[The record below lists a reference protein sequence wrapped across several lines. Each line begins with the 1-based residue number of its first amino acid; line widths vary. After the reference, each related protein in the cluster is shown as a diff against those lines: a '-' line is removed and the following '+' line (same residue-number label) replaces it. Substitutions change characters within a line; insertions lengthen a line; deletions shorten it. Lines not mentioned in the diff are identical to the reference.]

1 MKNLI
6 RVALVVVL
14 AVVASLL
21 MSPFSTAEASS
32 PAAVGT
38 ISGRITAPAG
48 YPGGKVIE
56 VSLRR
61 LSAEGAWVEVASS
74 LVGAGSSYTL
84 GAPTAGTYQVRAE
97 MTFSDSATPS
107 RRITVSKGTKV
118 TGVDL
123 AIRPDPTVS
132 GTITAE
138 GFDLALLRPSG
149 DDDDRGLS
157 AHVWGRIDG
166 HWERV
171 AQRTRLGRLEGTPV
185 YVAADGRYWFSV
197 PGFYEAVRV
206 QFHQSVCD
214 EWDRCRRFG
223 LAPQVA
229 RAYWDGTPDGGTSFA
244 GAADLDLRS
253 GPVVD
258 KDITLKAAVELRSVA
273 EPRISGTV
281 GVGEVVT
288 ARVGSYVPG
297 PTARDYRWIGQIR
310 GSDRLLGR
318 GRTFRVPASL
328 LGHALALQESPSR
341 PGFEAPV
348 QRSRHYLIKSAARL
362 AVTAKPG
369 KGRATVKLRITAPVV
384 SKAQLHG
391 KASIYAK
398 GKRIKTVNVRN
409 GKATITITRQARGK
423 RTYTI
428 RYSGNRLVTS
438 PTTSLR
444 MAIR

>member
-1 MKNLI
+1 MT
-6 RVALVVVL
+6 RPARPVL
-14 AVVASLL
+14 LAVIAVVASLL
-21 MSPFSTAEASS
+21 MSPAGAAPPSGPS
-32 PAAVGT
+32 AVGT

-258 KDITLKAAVELRSVA
+258 KDITLKAATKLRAVA
-273 EPRISGTV
+273 EPRIAGVV

-288 ARVGSYVPG
+288 PRVGSYVPG
-297 PTARDYRWIGQIR
+297 PTTRDYKWIGDVR
-310 GSDRLLGR
+310 GSDRLLAR
-318 GRTFRVPASL
+318 GRTYRVPASL
-328 LGHALALQESPSR
+328 LGQRLALQEWPAR

-348 QRSRHYLIKSAARL
+348 QQSRYYLIKSAARL
-362 AVTAKPG
+362 AITAKPS
-369 KGRATVKLRITAPVV
+369 KGRATVRLRISAPVV
-384 SKAQLHG
+384 SQAQLHG

-438 PTTSLR
+438 PTSSLR
-444 MAIR
+444 IAIR